1 MSQRQHHPN
10 EGHKI
15 KHTGWLRAAVLG
27 ANDGIV
33 STSCLMLGVAAAA
46 SGVHIFVTGMA
57 GLVAGALSMATGE
70 YISVHSQQD
79 TEYAA
84 LEEEKAELEDDYHG
98 EVHELT
104 SIYMHRGLDRDLAHQ
119 VAVQLMQKNALHAHA
134 QDELGIHQFTK
145 ANPVQAAL
153 SSAVSFAAGAALPLL
168 AALFAPAAHAIIA
181 IAITA
186 LIALA
191 VLGVVSAKAGGA
203 KPFPAACRV
212 TFWSALAML
221 VTFGVGTL
229 FR

>member
-1 MSQRQHHPN
+1 MPKRLHHPH

-33 STSCLMLGVAAAA
+33 STTCLMLGVAAAA
-46 SGVHIFVTGMA
+46 SGAHIFVTGMA

-79 TEYAA
+79 TEHAA
-84 LEEEKAELEDDYHG
+84 LEEEKAELADDYHG

-104 SIYMHRGLDRDLAHQ
+104 AIYMRRGVEQDLAHQ
-119 VAVQLMQKNALHAHA
+119 VAIQLMNANALHAHA
-134 QDELGIHQFTK
+134 QDELGIHQFTQ
-145 ANPVQAAL
+145 ANPIQAAL
-153 SSAVSFAAGAALPLL
+153 SSAASFAIGALIPLI
-168 AALFAPAAHAIIA
+168 AALFAPAHYAIMA
-181 IAITA
+181 IAVTA

-191 VLGVVSAKAGGA
+191 ILGILSAKAGGA

-221 VTFGVGTL
+221 VTFGIGTL

>member
-1 MSQRQHHPN
+1 MSKRLHHPH

-33 STSCLMLGVAAAA
+33 STSCLMLGIAAAA
-46 SGVHIFVTGMA
+46 SGAHIFVTGIA

-79 TEYAA
+79 TEHAA
-84 LEEEKAELEDDYHG
+84 LEEEKEELEDDYHG

-104 SIYMHRGLDRDLAHQ
+104 AIYMRRGLDPDLAHQ
-119 VAVQLMQKNALHAHA
+119 VAVQLMEKNALHAHA

-145 ANPVQAAL
+145 ANPIQAAL
-153 SSAVSFAAGAALPLL
+153 SSASSFAIGALLPLL
-168 AALFAPAAHAIIA
+168 AALLAPAEYAIGA

-191 VLGVVSAKAGGA
+191 ILGVVSAKAGGA
-203 KPFPAACRV
+203 KPLPAACRV

-221 VTFGVGTL
+221 VTFGIGTL
-229 FR
+229 LR

>member
-1 MSQRQHHPN
+1 MSKRLHHPH

-33 STSCLMLGVAAAA
+33 STACLMLGVAAAA
-46 SGVHIFVTGMA
+46 SGGHIFITGMA

-79 TEYAA
+79 TEHAA
-84 LEEEKAELEDDYHG
+84 LEEEKAELQDDYHG

-104 SIYMHRGLDRDLAHQ
+104 AIYMRRGLEHDLAHQ
-119 VAVQLMQKNALHAHA
+119 VAIQLMNKNALHAHA
-134 QDELGIHQFTK
+134 QDELGIHQFTQAK
-145 ANPVQAAL
+145 PVQAAL
-153 SSAVSFAAGAALPLL
+153 SSASSFAIGAVIPLTAALLT
-168 AALFAPAAHAIIA
+168 PAQYAIGG

-191 VLGVVSAKAGGA
+191 ILGVLSAKAGGA

-221 VTFGVGTL
+221 ITFGIGTL
-229 FR
+229 FQ

>member
-1 MSQRQHHPN
+1 MPKRLHHPH

-46 SGVHIFVTGMA
+46 SGAHIFVTGMA

-84 LEEEKAELEDDYHG
+84 LEEEKAELNDDYHG

-104 SIYMHRGLDRDLAHQ
+104 TIYMQRGLDQHLAHQ
-119 VAVQLMQKNALHAHA
+119 VAVQLMNKNALHAHA

-153 SSAVSFAAGAALPLL
+153 SSATSFSVGALMPLL
-168 AALFAPAAHAIIA
+168 AALFAPTHYVISAIV
-181 IAITA
+181 ITA

-191 VLGVVSAKAGGA
+191 VLGIVSAKAGGA
-203 KPFPAACRV
+203 RPFPAACRV